1 VAPPC
6 ILLAALFLQNTSEW
20 SSGMSGIVINVDVRE
35 RTGTGGA
42 REIRRAGM
50 VPGVLYGG
58 PRGPVAIA
66 AKGNELLKAIRSGKF
81 LSHMVELK
89 YGDETQ
95 PVIPKDIQWDPVK
108 DTPVHF
114 DLYRVEENSVIA
126 VEVPVKFLNEDICP
140 GLKRGGTLNVVRHMV
155 SLDVKASAIPEVLE
169 VDLANAKLG
178 DVIHISAVAMPE
190 GVRPTIRNRDFTIA
204 TIVGRGGAQADDA
217 EA

>member
-1 VAPPC
+1 ME
-6 ILLAALFLQNTSEW
+6 T
-20 SSGMSGIVINVDVRE
+20 GMSGIVINVDVRE

-42 REIRRAGM
+42 RETRRTGM
-50 VPGVLYGG
+50 VPGILYGG
-58 PRGPVAIA
+58 SLPPVAIA

-81 LSHMVELK
+81 LSHMVELQ
-89 YGDETQ
+89 YGDEKQ
-95 PVIPKDIQWDPVK
+95 PVIPKDIQWDPIK
-108 DTPVHF
+108 DTPTHF

-126 VEVPVKFLNEDICP
+126 VEVPVKFLNEEICP
-140 GLKRGGTLNVVRHMV
+140 GLKRGGTLNIVRHMV

-178 DVIHISAVAMPE
+178 DVIHISAVTLPE

-204 TIVGRGGAQADDA
+204 TIVGRGGAVADDEA

>member
-1 VAPPC
+1 
-6 ILLAALFLQNTSEW
+6 
-20 SSGMSGIVINVDVRE
+20 MSGIVINVDVRE

-42 REIRRAGM
+42 RETRRAGM
-50 VPGVLYGG
+50 VPGILYGG

-66 AKGNELLKAIRSGKF
+66 AKDNELLKAIRSGKF

-126 VEVPVKFLNEDICP
+126 VEVPVKFLNEDTCP

-169 VDLANAKLG
+169 VDLSSVKLG
-178 DVIHISAVAMPE
+178 DVIHISAVTMPE

-204 TIVGRGGAQADDA
+204 TIVGRGGAAAA
-217 EA
+217 EEDEG